1 MIKIGAITVGQS
13 PRVDLM
19 PDMEKIFMDSIEVIQ
34 MGGLDGL
41 SREEIN
47 IMKPV
52 GPDDHVLV
60 SRLRDGSSVTFGESH
75 VLPRMQECICKL
87 EEQGVSLI
95 LFLCTGEFPEDF
107 DSKVPLIFP
116 NRILTSAVSAAMP
129 RCRLAVFTPSAEQVT
144 QVTEK
149 WLRASA
155 GSVTVIP
162 VSPYTG
168 LESVLSAAAG
178 INPNDFDM
186 IVMDCIGY
194 TVEMKEKIHAMTGKP
209 VVLPRTLVARMINEF
224 V

>member
-41 SREEIN
+41 TREEIETFT
-47 IMKPV
+47 PA
-52 GPDDHVLV
+52 GPGDHVLV

-75 VLPRMQECICKL
+75 VLPRLQECIHKL
-87 EEQGVSLI
+87 EAQGVSLI

-107 DSKVPLIFP
+107 TSSVPLIFP
-116 NRILTSAVSAAMP
+116 NRILTSVVPAAMP
-129 RCRLAVFTPSAEQVT
+129 GCRLAVFTPSADQIT
-144 QVTEK
+144 QVTNK

-162 VSPYTG
+162 VSPYDG
-168 LESVLSAAAG
+168 LDAVVTAAG
-178 INPNDFDM
+178 QIKPDEVDM
-186 IVMDCIGY
+186 IVLDCIGY
-194 TVEMKEKIHAMTGKP
+194 TVEMKEKIHAMTGRP
-209 VVLPRTLVARMINEF
+209 VILPRTLVARMINEL